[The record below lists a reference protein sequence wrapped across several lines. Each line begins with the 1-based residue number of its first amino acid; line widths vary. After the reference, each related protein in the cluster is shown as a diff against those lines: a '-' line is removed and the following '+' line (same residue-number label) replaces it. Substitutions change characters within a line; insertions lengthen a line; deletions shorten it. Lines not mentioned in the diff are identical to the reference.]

1 MFVTKI
7 QCSAPFYIAIAG
19 SLHTLVMELFTRRR
33 WTNGSAQ
40 RSNKYWML
48 PCCMCGIF
56 LERFVINTT
65 AYLWGRYSL
74 HLLILKS
81 SMRWPLH
88 PFGTL
93 FRFFVRGMVKTQ
105 WFYWFVIILVFLNTL
120 CVAVEHYHQPKW
132 LSEFLCKSF
141 WHSSSAIT
149 EHSAVQ

>member
-1 MFVTKI
+1 
-7 QCSAPFYIAIAG
+7 
-19 SLHTLVMELFTRRR
+19 
-33 WTNGSAQ
+33 
-40 RSNKYWML
+40 
-48 PCCMCGIF
+48 MCGIF

-149 EHSAVQ
+149 EHSTVQ